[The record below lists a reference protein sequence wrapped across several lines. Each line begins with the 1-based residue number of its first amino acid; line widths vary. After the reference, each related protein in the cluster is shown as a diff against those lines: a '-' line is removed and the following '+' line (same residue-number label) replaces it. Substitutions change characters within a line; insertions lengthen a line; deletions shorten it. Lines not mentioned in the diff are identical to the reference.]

1 MGWPPRRVQGD
12 MQSLVKRNYLTHVS
26 VLSKLKTN
34 LREQKIM
41 IQRKCSIVVAASAA
55 LIPEAFF
62 LFKRD

>member
-1 MGWPPRRVQGD
+1 

-41 IQRKCSIVVAASAA
+41 IQRKCNIVVAASAA
-55 LIPEAFF
+55 LISEAFF